1 MHLAHQN
8 THVAPATQSTFFGN
22 YRSIQSLSDDS
33 NVVYIKE
40 LNRRAQFDVDTA
52 PVLSGSRRQALA
64 DSECDEL
71 PPLRV
76 PGPLISFLWVQSVP
90 VRVAA
95 AVEFA
100 NESRDRVV

>member
-8 THVAPATQSTFFGN
+8 TYVAPAIQSTFFGN
-22 YRSIQSLSDDS
+22 YRSNQRLSNDS
-33 NVVYIKE
+33 NVVYIEE

-52 PVLSGSRRQALA
+52 PVLPGSRRQALA

-71 PPLRV
+71 PPLGV
-76 PGPLISFLWVQSVP
+76 PGPFISFLWVQSVP

-95 AVEFA
+95 TVEFA
-100 NESRDRVV
+100 HESRDRVV